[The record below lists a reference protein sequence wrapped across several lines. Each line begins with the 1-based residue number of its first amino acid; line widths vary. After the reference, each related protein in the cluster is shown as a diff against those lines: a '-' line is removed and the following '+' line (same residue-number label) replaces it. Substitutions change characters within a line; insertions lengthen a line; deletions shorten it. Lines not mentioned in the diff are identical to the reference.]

1 MTTLADQAMEGIHE
15 LREHIEALDTHVARL
30 EGIVQVL
37 LEEAA
42 AGRIED
48 AAAEI
53 LKALP
58 RIE

>member
-1 MTTLADQAMEGIHE
+1 MTTLADQAMEGIE
-15 LREHIEALDTHVARL
+15 DLRSHIEALDTHVARL

-37 LEEAA
+37 LEEASEGRIVEA
-42 AGRIED
+42 AG
-48 AAAEI
+48 EI

>member
-1 MTTLADQAMEGIHE
+1 MTTLADQAMESVYE
-15 LREHIEALDTHVARL
+15 LREHVEALDTHVARL

-42 AGRIED
+42 EGRIVE
-48 AAAEI
+48 AAADI

>member
-1 MTTLADQAMEGIHE
+1 MTRIEALS
-15 LREHIEALDTHVARL
+15 EHIEALDTHVARL

-48 AAAEI
+48 AATEI